1 MNIPSNY
8 STEEFL
14 KEIGSTLVK
23 HTEIDF
29 TVLDRLNTI
38 ASSMGELE
46 EEVEDLRIENDKI
59 STLECQV
66 QELEETLGEFL
77 SDVEDLTNED
87 HPSVHVL
94 INHLRF
100 LAKEVRRQHLV

>member
-1 MNIPSNY
+1 MIPSKTNFDDQVITKI
-8 STEEFL
+8 S
-14 KEIGSTLVK
+14 
-23 HTEIDF
+23 DRF
-29 TVLDRLNTI
+29 TYL
-38 ASSMGELE
+38 
-46 EEVEDLRIENDKI
+46 NDKI